1 MLLGGKG
8 GGELDARII
17 FFHLK
22 SIFYFIR
29 LRGLIWR
36 QNSKEFFFE
45 GRNREWEARRRRIF
59 FLLLPF
65 IYLWTYWT
73 RRSLLGSVTQLVTVN
88 LWADRRRYFHR
99 SLNGSKVTV
108 YSSSVTYFHGN
119 FNCPPSDWWW
129 WSYVLILIID
139 FQWNADYSI

>member
-1 MLLGGKG
+1 MLLGGK

-17 FFHLK
+17 FSILK
-22 SIFYFIR
+22 AYFISFGCAVWFGAKIPR
-29 LRGLIWR
+29 
-36 QNSKEFFFE
+36 NFFFE

-65 IYLWTYWT
+65 IYSWTYWT